1 MQSQDDV
8 EVHVIPS
15 YERLERDFRISSG
28 VILPAGEEYTFTR
41 YRFQVRTANRRVLAT
56 TSSVELGSFFSGDR
70 QEVVVNLAVRPRPGV
85 RVNLENEWNRL
96 DLPEGR
102 FETRLFRVIADTQ
115 FGPWISLVNNI
126 QFDSVSDVL
135 GWQFRLRWILEPG
148 NDLFVVYTQ
157 NWRDDAL
164 MDRFV
169 TQDRRG
175 AAKFVYTYRF

>member
-1 MQSQDDV
+1 M
-8 EVHVIPS
+8 
-15 YERLERDFRISSG
+15 
-28 VILPAGEEYTFTR
+28 
-41 YRFQVRTANRRVLAT
+41 LAT

-85 RVNLENEWNRL
+85 RVNLENEWNRV
-96 DLPEGR
+96 DLPEGP